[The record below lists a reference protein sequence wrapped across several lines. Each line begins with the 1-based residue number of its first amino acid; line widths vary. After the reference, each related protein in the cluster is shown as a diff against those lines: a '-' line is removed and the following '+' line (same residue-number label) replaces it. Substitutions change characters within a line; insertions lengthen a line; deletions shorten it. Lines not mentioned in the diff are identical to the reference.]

1 MRLVRRGCTLALLTL
16 LCQHPEAQVA
26 SAPSADLPLVGIA
39 GITFRTSDL
48 GKARGYYQGVLG
60 LAEAFTTTD
69 SSGRVASV
77 FFKVNDEQYIE
88 VVPGLAPGTISRE
101 VRVMFQS
108 SDLVRLRDVY
118 AARGVNPTSIS
129 RGADGNPVFRV
140 IGPDDAQLDF
150 VQYVD
155 GSKQTLA
162 RGKFLDPRR
171 ISTHLQHVG
180 IYTKNRDSVV
190 PFYQDKL
197 GFARGRDLP
206 GTRGDYVETPSSDR
220 NLETKFPALDPNN
233 PATRSQY
240 DREVMGAVQHI
251 GLEVA
256 DMRAT
261 RDIVQE
267 RGGFTDLQVRA
278 HVGNNRHWLM
288 HLFDPDGSRT
298 EVVETALQDTL
309 PPMTVMAPGRTV
321 APPILPTTAGEIPW
335 PSAKAPPAN
344 QQRPGGQGSG
354 RYVEASALDFNDHA
368 GWLQMFDGT
377 TRNGWDGP

>member
-39 GITFRTSDL
+39 GITLRTSDL
-48 GKARGYYQGVLG
+48 SKARRYYQGVLG

-69 SSGRVASV
+69 SAGRVASV

-88 VVPGLAPGTISRE
+88 VVPGLAPGTINRE

-108 SDLVRLRDVY
+108 SDLARLRDVY

-206 GTRGDYVETPSSDR
+206 GTRGDYIETPSSDR
-220 NLETKFPALDPNN
+220 NLETKFPPLDPNN
-233 PATRSQY
+233 ASTRSQY
-240 DREVMGAVQHI
+240 EREAAPLLHHI
-251 GLEVA
+251 A
-256 DMRAT
+256 S
-261 RDIVQE
+261 
-267 RGGFTDLQVRA
+267 RA
-278 HVGNNRHWLM
+278 HVRDLRYGAGAGRLHR
-288 HLFDPDGSRT
+288 FAGAGACRQQP
-298 EVVETALQDTL
+298 TL
-309 PPMTVMAPGRTV
+309 ARAP
-321 APPILPTTAGEIPW
+321 L
-335 PSAKAPPAN
+335 
-344 QQRPGGQGSG
+344 
-354 RYVEASALDFNDHA
+354 
-368 GWLQMFDGT
+368 
-377 TRNGWDGP
+377 